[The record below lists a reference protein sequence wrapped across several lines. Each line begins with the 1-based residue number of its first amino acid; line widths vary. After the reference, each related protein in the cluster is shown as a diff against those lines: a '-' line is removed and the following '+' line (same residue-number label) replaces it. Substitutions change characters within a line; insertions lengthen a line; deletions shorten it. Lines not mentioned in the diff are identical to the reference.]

1 MDHQDHQGHPCILC
15 SHPLDSRHPRASRTP
30 SLIACDS
37 FQCWPFSPE
46 LVQFPLP
53 AFHGDSPLTSRVLRG
68 TQQLGSCSQPQAIM
82 FAFCPPTLA
91 AGSTE
96 AQGPLLPAGGSLV
109 SCTQADGSGKW
120 QTPLQDGERERR
132 GGHRA
137 WVRFGAASSLS
148 VPGASSEPWAE

>member
-37 FQCWPFSPE
+37 FQCWPFSPV

-68 TQQLGSCSQPQAIM
+68 TQKLGSCSQPQAIM